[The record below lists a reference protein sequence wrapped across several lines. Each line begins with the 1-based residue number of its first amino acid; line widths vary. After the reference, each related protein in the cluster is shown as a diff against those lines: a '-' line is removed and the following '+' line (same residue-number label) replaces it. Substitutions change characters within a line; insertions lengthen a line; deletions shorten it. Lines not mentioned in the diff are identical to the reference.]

1 MNSGSS
7 LSNGSMESWDKFHKS
22 IEVQMMKRFLN
33 DQYVSATSTPQE
45 FRSDFAEF
53 LDDSHELV
61 GSVATTF
68 RESFTWPPVHSSGV
82 SMNWTLDMIEHAVV
96 LPKHYARGVFDSS
109 EVSLLCH
116 LYSRLYS
123 VQSSDIEVPVSFQKY
138 STCHLFSSLLGGY
151 KSRSSASSI
160 VMAMWDSIYF
170 TAPHEIT
177 SISSS
182 QKEHRPARINFF
194 IKHTISIRGKFATHL
209 LVSLSWYKH
218 HPLQDHYGK
227 PLSIWECDMFEMP
240 GIYCYVPVQFI
251 ICRTASL
258 IDKVSENDPPV
269 LFIVPF
275 VDF

>member
-7 LSNGSMESWDKFHKS
+7 LRTVQWNLGPNNKS
-22 IEVQMMKRFLN
+22 IEVQMMKRFRN

-53 LDDSHELV
+53 LDHSHELV

-68 RESFTWPPVHSSGV
+68 RESFTWPLVHSSGV
-82 SMNWTLDMIEHAVV
+82 PMNWTLDMIEHAVV
-96 LPKHYARGVFDSS
+96 LPKHYARDVFDSS

-123 VQSSDIEVPVSFQKY
+123 VQSSDIEVPASFQKY

-160 VMAMWDSIYF
+160 VMAMSDSIYF

-182 QKEHRPARINFF
+182 QKDHRPA
-194 IKHTISIRGKFATHL
+194 SL
-209 LVSLSWYKH
+209 LST
-218 HPLQDHYGK
+218 Q
-227 PLSIWECDMFEMP
+227 
-240 GIYCYVPVQFI
+240 
-251 ICRTASL
+251 
-258 IDKVSENDPPV
+258 
-269 LFIVPF
+269 
-275 VDF
+275 